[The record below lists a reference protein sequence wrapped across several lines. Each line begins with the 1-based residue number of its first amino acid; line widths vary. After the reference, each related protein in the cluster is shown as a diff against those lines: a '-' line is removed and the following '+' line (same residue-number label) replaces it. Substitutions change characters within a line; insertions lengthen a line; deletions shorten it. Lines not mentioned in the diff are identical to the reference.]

1 MKIESMQNKK
11 KPVYAVGAAMLAS
24 AVLFSACT
32 EKPYQTEDVV
42 LEGEGQ
48 LVEDYTDQTTTTS
61 ESETTVVEETL
72 NTVDLPEDYDSFC
85 AEAFNENF
93 CSADAALDWALDND
107 VVVFE
112 NLSCTSGKDVW
123 NTFYLTAEE
132 GNPASVL
139 CAFYYTLDED
149 SVSEEL
155 YEEEKDNYPV
165 LYFYL
170 VTYDETYNIKVR
182 DSSQHEID
190 YEYDG
195 FLYLNHYNGENPEG
209 SEDRF
214 YNAYVL
220 TDYEHITWDD
230 ISHGIYGSDKM
241 GYVEHITVYHDL
253 FD

>member
-1 MKIESMQNKK
+1 MKIEPVKNIN
-11 KPVYAVGAAMLAS
+11 KPVYAAGAAMLAS
-24 AVLFSACT
+24 VMLLSACT
-32 EKPYQTEDVV
+32 DKPVPTEEFV
-42 LEGEGQ
+42 LEGEAQ
-48 LVEDYTDQTTTTS
+48 LIEDYTDPTTTSS
-61 ESETTVVEETL
+61 ESETSGVEETL
-72 NTVDLPEDYDSFC
+72 NTVVLPADYDSFC

-93 CSADAALDWALDND
+93 CSADAALEWALDND

-112 NLSCTSGKDVW
+112 DLACTSGKDVW
-123 NTFYLTAEE
+123 NTFYLTTEE
-132 GNPASVL
+132 GIPASVL
-139 CAFYYTLDED
+139 CAFYYTLDEE

-165 LYFYL
+165 LYFYY
-170 VTYDETYNIKVR
+170 VTYDETFNIKVR

-195 FLYLNHYNGENPEG
+195 FLYLNHYSGENPEG

-220 TDYEHITWDD
+220 ADYEYITWDD

>member
-24 AVLFSACT
+24 VVLFSACT

>member
-11 KPVYAVGAAMLAS
+11 KHVYAVGAAMLAS

-230 ISHGIYGSDKM
+230 ISHGIYGSDKR

>member
-1 MKIESMQNKK
+1 MKIEAITNMK
-11 KPVYAVGAAMLAS
+11 KPIYAVGAAMLAS
-24 AVLFSACT
+24 AVLFSACA
-32 EKPYQTEDVV
+32 EKPYQTEEFV

-48 LVEDYTDQTTTTS
+48 LVEDYTDPTTTTS
-61 ESETTVVEETL
+61 ESETAVVEETL
-72 NTVDLPEDYDSFC
+72 NTVILPEDYDSFC

-93 CSADAALDWALDND
+93 CSADAALEWAIDND